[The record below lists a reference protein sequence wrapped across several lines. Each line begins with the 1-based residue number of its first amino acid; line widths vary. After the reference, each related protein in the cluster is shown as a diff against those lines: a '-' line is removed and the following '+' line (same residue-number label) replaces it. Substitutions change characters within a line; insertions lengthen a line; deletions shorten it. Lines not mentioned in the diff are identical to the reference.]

1 VVDGH
6 ADHGRLLPTPLS
18 SLVRPRNARIGVL
31 ACGAGGRRS
40 GPTCLW
46 LSWGFVMR
54 LRKACS
60 CRFVLTGALAGIP
73 HLNCFCSKSGL
84 TLGPRP
90 SRAPFRFSMCRLGL
104 VCVGQRGCEALD
116 WRWNDTMSMYLSRLQ
131 SSTVSAPTPTPQ
143 LLAGWNGTANSQ
155 RPSAG
160 ADGRSCG
167 QVASCIL
174 HLTVHCFLEMAVP
187 DHGGRNG
194 SRSTAEYFIRRTHAR
209 LSRWFS
215 KTLVGC
221 KAPPG

>member
-73 HLNCFCSKSGL
+73 HLNCFCSQSGL

-174 HLTVHCFLEMAVP
+174 LYIVSWRWPSLTTVAATGAVP
-187 DHGGRNG
+187 L
-194 SRSTAEYFIRRTHAR
+194 RSTLFAGRTP
-209 LSRWFS
+209 
-215 KTLVGC
+215 GC
-221 KAPPG
+221 RGGSPKL